1 MKKTRF
7 QNFTLLRGWVKTP
20 MSNIKLK
27 TKTLVDYPIDYTVSS
42 DGTIRSIYTGRT
54 LKVQVGK
61 QNQLKI
67 STTKDNK
74 PVRLL
79 VACEVLKAFVRL
91 PERGEVIIYIDGD
104 FTNCSLSNLR
114 WGTRSE
120 KHRLTIS
127 DKIK

>member
-1 MKKTRF
+1 
-7 QNFTLLRGWVKTP
+7 

-67 STTKDNK
+67 STTRGCKRK
-74 PVRLL
+74 PQKFPRW
-79 VACEVLKAFVRL
+79 
-91 PERGEVIIYIDGD
+91 
-104 FTNCSLSNLR
+104 SLFN
-114 WGTRSE
+114 
-120 KHRLTIS
+120 
-127 DKIK
+127 